1 MNNVFLYVLTVLAWG
16 TSWFAI
22 EFQLGEVPPTVSICY
37 RYLIAAAALFMWC
50 RARGLNLSFPRAAHA
65 RFMLL
70 GTFIFGLNYMAAYW
84 AQVYIS
90 SAMNAIVFSSMLW
103 LNILNARALFK
114 VRIEPHVY
122 LGATMGVIGLAILFW
137 PQLREAS
144 WGAGA
149 SVGIMISFSG
159 AILAS
164 WGNMV
169 SQSAQSSGLPVV
181 QSNAYGMLYGGIL
194 TGVIALLSGDPFS
207 FEWTFSYV
215 ASLLYLALF
224 ASVIAFGAYLTL
236 LGRIGA
242 HRAGYI
248 VVVFPVVAL
257 ILSTLFEGLSLRPTV
272 LIGVAFTL
280 LGNVMILRGNRA
292 AARADAQP
300 APASNRH

>member
-1 MNNVFLYVLTVLAWG
+1 MNNVALYLLTVLAWG

-65 RFMLL
+65 RFALL
-70 GTFIFGLNYMAAYW
+70 GTLMFGLNYIAAYW

-103 LNILNARALFK
+103 LNILNARAWFK
-114 VRIEPHVY
+114 VKIESHVY
-122 LGATMGVIGLAILFW
+122 LGASLGVIGLAILFW
-137 PQLREAS
+137 PQLRDAQ
-144 WGAGA
+144 WGAA
-149 SVGIMISFSG
+149 APIGILISFSG
-159 AILAS
+159 AMLAS

-169 SQSAQSSGLPVV
+169 SQSSQARGLPVV
-181 QSNAYGMLYGGIL
+181 QSNAYGMLYASIL
-194 TGVIALLSGDPFS
+194 TGVIALLSGDQFS

-242 HRAGYI
+242 HRSGYI

-292 AARADAQP
+292 AVRAEAK
-300 APASNRH
+300 A

>member
-1 MNNVFLYVLTVLAWG
+1 MNNVLLYLLTVLAWG

-22 EFQLGEVPPTVSICY
+22 EFQLGDVSPTVSICY
-37 RYLIAAAALFMWC
+37 RYLIAAVALFIWC

-65 RFMLL
+65 RFALL
-70 GTFIFGLNYMAAYW
+70 GTLMFGLNYIAAYW

-103 LNILNARALFK
+103 LNILNARLWFK

-122 LGATMGVIGLAILFW
+122 IGASLGMVGLAILFW
-137 PQLREAS
+137 PQLRDAQ
-144 WGAGA
+144 WGVGA
-149 SVGIMISFSG
+149 PIGIMISFAG
-159 AILAS
+159 AMLAS

-169 SQSAQSSGLPVV
+169 SQSSQARGLPVV
-181 QSNAYGMLYGGIL
+181 QSNAYGMLYAAVL
-194 TGVIALLSGDPFS
+194 TGLIALISGDQFR

-242 HRAGYI
+242 HRSGYI

-292 AARADAQP
+292 AARAHA
-300 APASNRH
+300 